1 MKRTRIILADD
12 HTLLLDAIKNLLEPE
27 FEVVGMFADGQT
39 LLDAAQVLIPDVIIL
54 DIGMPVMNGLNAG
67 RRLKQVL
74 PKVKLIYL
82 TMYKDLDLAAEAFQ
96 CGASGYILKSSA
108 ASELVQAIRDALR
121 GGFYLTSLMTKDM
134 TGSFIQNFKRRMP
147 PHELTLRQK
156 EVLQLLAEG
165 RPMKEVAYMLNITPR
180 TVAFHKY
187 TMMEQLQVKSSAE
200 LIQYAINNSIVPTE
214 NLAARPYSA
223 ASLAA
228 GNDIEGCQ

>member
-12 HTLLLDAIKNLLEPE
+12 HTLLSDAIKNLLEPE
-27 FEVVGMFADGQT
+27 FEIVGMFADGQS
-39 LLDAAQVLIPDVIIL
+39 LLDAAPGLMPDVIIL

-74 PKVKLIYL
+74 PKVKLVYL

-96 CGASGYILKSSA
+96 CGASGYILKTSA
-108 ASELVQAIRDALR
+108 ASELVCAIREALR
-121 GGFYLTSLMTKDM
+121 GGFYMTQLITRDM
-134 TGSFIQNFKRRMP
+134 VGSSIQSFKRRT
-147 PHELTLRQK
+147 PHDLTLRQK
-156 EVLQLLAEG
+156 EVLQLLVEG

-200 LIQYAINNSIVPTE
+200 LIQYAINNSIVSTQS
-214 NLAARPYSA
+214 LTARSYYVP
-223 ASLAA
+223 LAA
-228 GNDIEGCQ
+228 GNDIEG